1 MEKKTIGSLIAALRK
16 ANGLTQ
22 RELAEKLG
30 VSDKTVSR
38 WERDEGL
45 PDLSLIPVLA
55 EIFGVT
61 CDELLRGERAA
72 PRDDERESERS
83 SGKGEKQRKLLLAQ
97 GLRRFQ
103 NRSWIA
109 MGVASAGF
117 LAAAIANLGF
127 LRAYIGFFLG
137 TAFYLAAAICQGIFA
152 NNARFAVADA
162 EVDPA
167 LLLSYR
173 QQVQRRTETVF
184 LLIAAI
190 FGATL
195 PLAFVGDAHWGVTDE
210 SWFLGGLICGGIAIL
225 AGTIILYVRHGIQLQ
240 NGIYPLP
247 EKDMPV
253 FRHNRRWKRICAVL
267 LLAIGGVTFV
277 LHMVLTSIWGPI
289 SIMKGTTFTDY
300 DSFAAYM
307 EQDIPYEPYGAE
319 SSPEPMEQVGEGTY
333 YDEHGNEISEEE
345 ALRRTLELP
354 DGTVV
359 CEYIDRNESVVSI
372 RYTPTEDTLLPITV
386 STQQDLAD
394 ARQTAAIRHVIFA
407 SVYCLEVAGTLLLYF
422 TKRKKA

>member
-1 MEKKTIGSLIAALRK
+1 MEKKTICSLIAALRK

-72 PRDDERESERS
+72 PNSAETNTGASAA
-83 SGKGEKQRKLLLAQ
+83 KAEKQRKHLVTQ
-97 GLRRFQ
+97 SLRRFQ
-103 NRSWIA
+103 NRSWI
-109 MGVASAGF
+109 SAGIGVTGL

-137 TAFYLAAAICQGIFA
+137 AAFYLSAAICQGIFA

-162 EVDPA
+162 EVEPEI
-167 LLLSYR
+167 LLPYR
-173 QQVQRRTETVF
+173 QQVQHRTESVF
-184 LLIAAI
+184 LLIGAL

-195 PLAFVGDAHWGVTDE
+195 PLAFVGDAYWGVTDE
-210 SWFLGGLICGGIAIL
+210 SWYLGGLICGGFAIL
-225 AGTIILYVRHGIQLQ
+225 AGMVILYVRHGFQLR
-240 NGIYPLP
+240 NGTYPLP
-247 EKDMPV
+247 EKEMPA

-267 LLAIGGVTFV
+267 LLVVGVVTFV
-277 LHMVLTSIWGPI
+277 LHMALTSIWGPI
-289 SIMKGTTFTDY
+289 SIMKGTTFEDY
-300 DSFAAYM
+300 DSFVAYM
-307 EQDIPYEPYGAE
+307 EQDIAYEPTGSV
-319 SSPEPMEQVGEGTY
+319 SSSEQPVGEAIY
-333 YDEHGNEISEEE
+333 YDEYGNEITEEE
-345 ALRRTLELP
+345 ALRQTLELP

-386 STQQDLAD
+386 FTQQDLYE

-407 SVYCLEVAGTLLLYF
+407 AIYCVEVAGVLLLYF